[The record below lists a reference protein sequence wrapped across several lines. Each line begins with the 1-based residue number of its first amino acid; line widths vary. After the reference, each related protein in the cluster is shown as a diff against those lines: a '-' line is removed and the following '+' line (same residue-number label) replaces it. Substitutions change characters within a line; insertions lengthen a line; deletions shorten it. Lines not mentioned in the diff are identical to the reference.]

1 MGLGKIRNFMQSKES
16 KFNQELEKHTNLIF
30 NELSRYMMLL
40 CNFSV
45 PFEKAYNLLLYL
57 CSFYQMDKC
66 KMQILL
72 TELMSNQKNTSSMFT
87 VKEKNLYSLMKRG
100 ERLQKFGHSD
110 ITTIIGLTIKFIDK
124 DIVLRRLISL
134 NRDLNEILRYEVLK

>member
-1 MGLGKIRNFMQSKES
+1 MGLGKIKNFMQSKES

-40 CNFSV
+40 CNYSV

-57 CSFYQMDKC
+57 CQFYKMDKS

-72 TELMSNQKNTSSMFT
+72 TELMSNQKNT
-87 VKEKNLYSLMKRG
+87 
-100 ERLQKFGHSD
+100 
-110 ITTIIGLTIKFIDK
+110 
-124 DIVLRRLISL
+124 
-134 NRDLNEILRYEVLK
+134 